1 MEIRDKTLDVAERIS
16 QLAKDGR
23 PTGEKRAEL
32 KALVDELKGIF
43 LSVANENRVSL
54 SRELNELN
62 RKAAVPEGANVG
74 IFSASTGI
82 ATENERSVWL
92 SFDLNG
98 PYHWVAG
105 EQAYPGIEKTL
116 HLVSMVFSMV
126 ESKTFAPAH
135 IEVSTSLTY
144 HYAKNHRFNGKTL
157 ADVYPGETAEF
168 SGALF
173 NMLAEILNYS
183 PQDRW
188 EATSPVGWELA
199 ERMMDSCQNLITN
212 TRQGMLPFIRDDLGE
227 LANAFMKKPK
237 GRQVRVAWSSM
248 IEAVHGEISV
258 QAGSDGNFDMLQC
271 PGVSFTLQGSGYS
284 AAIAADPENRMIY
297 VERNG
302 IGKAIALSKPDG
314 RENTNALYCEMIE
327 LAVEFDRQQRA
338 NRKSD

>member
-1 MEIRDKTLDVAERIS
+1 
-16 QLAKDGR
+16 
-23 PTGEKRAEL
+23 
-32 KALVDELKGIF
+32 
-43 LSVANENRVSL
+43 
-54 SRELNELN
+54 
-62 RKAAVPEGANVG
+62 
-74 IFSASTGI
+74 
-82 ATENERSVWL
+82 
-92 SFDLNG
+92 
-98 PYHWVAG
+98 
-105 EQAYPGIEKTL
+105 
-116 HLVSMVFSMV
+116 
-126 ESKTFAPAH
+126 
-135 IEVSTSLTY
+135 
-144 HYAKNHRFNGKTL
+144 
-157 ADVYPGETAEF
+157 
-168 SGALF
+168 
-173 NMLAEILNYS
+173 
-183 PQDRW
+183 
-188 EATSPVGWELA
+188 
-199 ERMMDSCQNLITN
+199 
-212 TRQGMLPFIRDDLGE
+212 MLPFIRDDLGE